1 VSIGIDTTRAYLG
14 GSIGA
19 MFGEGV
25 GETFVANDTLIESVT
40 VWRPAPEDTN
50 YTPIKFWII
59 NVDPVSGYPQ
69 PASPILSGDTLTVP
83 FGDHVHATAIQ
94 YVFSPP
100 YALPHKGTYA
110 FVFQETCAGY
120 NDLLMDLQDD
130 YPSGQAFRTNPRN
143 DGCVLLGGSWLGV
156 DLIFTIDFCDT
167 TTPVRRET
175 WGKLK
180 VLYR

>member
-1 VSIGIDTTRAYLG
+1 
-14 GSIGA
+14 
-19 MFGEGV
+19 
-25 GETFVANDTLIESVT
+25 
-40 VWRPAPEDTN
+40 
-50 YTPIKFWII
+50 
-59 NVDPVSGYPQ
+59 
-69 PASPILSGDTLTVP
+69 
-83 FGDHVHATAIQ
+83 
-94 YVFSPP
+94 
-100 YALPHKGTYA
+100 
-110 FVFQETCAGY
+110 VFQETCAGY

-130 YPSGQAFRTNPRN
+130 YPSGQAFRTNSRT